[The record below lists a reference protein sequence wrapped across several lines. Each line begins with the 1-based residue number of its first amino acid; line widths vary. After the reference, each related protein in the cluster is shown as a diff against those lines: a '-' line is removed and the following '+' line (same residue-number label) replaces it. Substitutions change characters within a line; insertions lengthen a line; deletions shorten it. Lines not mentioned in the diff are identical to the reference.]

1 MTGSRRAA
9 AHGYRAIAAVL
20 AVLACGIVGCS
31 TAPITSSSQSSAA
44 PGEFLR
50 SGPRTAVVDG
60 PVVEPIAENPT
71 PVLPVTVPS
80 LGHGDVTVTD
90 VSRIIPID
98 RGGTLANIVYSLGLG
113 PNVVAKSRAAGIPEA
128 ENLPVITDSGHAVN
142 VEAVL
147 AQNPTVVLI
156 DESTTPPGTID
167 QLIAAGQTVVVFTSD
182 RTIATTPTLIQDVAD
197 ALGVP
202 EEGEQLATRTVNQ
215 IETARQQV
223 PEAARGAKM
232 AFLYL
237 RGPRLQLLSGPGS
250 GADDLITTLGG
261 VDAGTAAGL
270 KAAFTT
276 VNTEAMIN
284 ADPDVIIVMTQGADS
299 VGGIDKVVTLPG
311 LAHTDAGRNSRV
323 VQMDEGEVLTFG
335 PNTGR
340 VLAALAQAIYQ

>member
-1 MTGSRRAA
+1 MTHNRRPVLLGRKSLAA
-9 AHGYRAIAAVL
+9 LAAV
-20 AVLACGIVGCS
+20 VACGLAGCS
-31 TAPITSSSQSSAA
+31 TAPITDPATSSAA
-44 PGEFLR
+44 PDEFLR
-50 SGPRTAVVDG
+50 SGTQTAVIEG
-60 PVVEPIAENPT
+60 PVVEPIAVNPT

-98 RGGTLANIVYSLGLG
+98 RGGTFANIVYSLGLG

-128 ENLPVITDSGHAVN
+128 ADLPVITDTGHSVN
-142 VEAVL
+142 IEAVL
-147 AQNPTVVLI
+147 QQNPTVVLI

-167 QLIAAGQTVVVFTSD
+167 QLIAAGQTVVVLTSD
-182 RTIATTPTLIQDVAD
+182 RTIATTGALIRDVAT

-202 EEGEQLATRTVNQ
+202 EEGEQLATRTDDQ
-215 IETARQQV
+215 IKAAQEQV
-223 PEAARGAKM
+223 PGDARGAKM

-237 RGPRLQLLSGPGS
+237 RGPRLQLLAGPNS
-250 GADDLITTLGG
+250 GADDLITALGG

-270 KAAFTT
+270 DAAFTT

-311 LAHTDAGRNSRV
+311 LSQTDAGRNNRV
-323 VQMDEGEVLTFG
+323 VQMDEAEVLTFG

-340 VLAALAQAIYQ
+340 VLAALSEAIYR